1 MSIVSVIILKL
12 RQLNMADILIYTDG
26 GSRGNPGPSASG
38 YVVNGKSY
46 GKYLG
51 KTTNNVAEY
60 TAIQLGLETA
70 LAESGSHAKQAS
82 VEVRM
87 DSQLAQRQLIGRYKM
102 KNAGLRPIFDMI
114 KKLCLDF
121 KSVKF
126 VHIPREDNSVADA
139 AVNKILDELKG

>member
-1 MSIVSVIILKL
+1 MSKVSKF
-12 RQLNMADILIYTDG
+12 DILIFTDG

-38 YVVNGKSY
+38 YVVNGTSY

-70 LAESGSHAKQAS
+70 LAESGSRAKRAS
-82 VEVRM
+82 VEIRM

-102 KNAGLRPIFDMI
+102 KNAGLRPIFERI
-114 KKLCLDF
+114 QQLCLSF
-121 KSVKF
+121 ATVKF
-126 VHIPREDNSVADA
+126 VHIPREENSAADA
-139 AVNKILDELKG
+139 AVNKILDEQRP